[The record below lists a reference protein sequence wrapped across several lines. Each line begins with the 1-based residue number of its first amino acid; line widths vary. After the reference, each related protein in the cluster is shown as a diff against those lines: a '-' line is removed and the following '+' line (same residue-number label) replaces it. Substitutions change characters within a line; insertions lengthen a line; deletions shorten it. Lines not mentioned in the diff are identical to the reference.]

1 MQKFLDW
8 ALHAGKTQALTFN
21 YLPLPQGVVTKIE
34 NAWGKTTKVRFGRLE
49 PTREPVATV
58 TDCYNLDLKNF
69 MNIREHVRPKFEYSR
84 TLSAAIFDVDGVLL
98 ASPHERAC
106 REAVGS
112 FADPDRFTT
121 AMYETHVAGKP
132 RASGARAALEA
143 LGVPEAER
151 QAVIYAENKQKR
163 LEELISAGSV
173 AAFPDALR
181 FVRTIGA
188 LGWPMAVASSS
199 KNANQMMRQIHVD
212 TGRSLLD
219 VFSVNVCG
227 RDLRQGKPNP
237 AIFLLAA
244 AEMNVGPAHCL
255 VVEDAPAGI
264 EAARAGG
271 MTALGVARLRDT
283 SLLLA
288 AGADLVVT
296 SLDEIATDKLADGR
310 LCGRSI

>member
-1 MQKFLDW
+1 
-8 ALHAGKTQALTFN
+8 
-21 YLPLPQGVVTKIE
+21 
-34 NAWGKTTKVRFGRLE
+34 
-49 PTREPVATV
+49 
-58 TDCYNLDLKNF
+58 
-69 MNIREHVRPKFEYSR
+69 MNIRELVPPKFEYSR
-84 TLSAAIFDVDGVLL
+84 ALSAAIFDVDGVLL
-98 ASPHERAC
+98 ASPHERAW
-106 REAVGS
+106 REALGG
-112 FADPDRFTT
+112 FADPDRFST

-151 QAVIYAENKQKR
+151 QAVIYAEKKQRR
-163 LEELISAGSV
+163 LEELIYTGSV

-181 FVRTIGA
+181 FVQAVGA

-199 KNANQMMRQIHVD
+199 KNANQMMRQIHLD
-212 TGRSLLD
+212 SGRSLLD
-219 VFSVNVCG
+219 VFSANVCG

-237 AIFLLAA
+237 EIFLLAA
-244 AEMNVGPAHCL
+244 AEMHKTPAHCF

-296 SLDEIATDKLADGR
+296 SLDEIATDELADGR
-310 LCGRSI
+310 LCRWPI